1 MAFGR
6 PRRVVIARNSG
17 VARRWASGGHAVQQR
32 PLRVVEIVRETPRAV
47 TLVLEPDDG
56 RPYHF
61 RAGQYLT
68 HCFEIDGQPHKR
80 AYSMSAPEGGR
91 LCCTVQLIEGG
102 AVSEFIRTRL
112 RPGDRY
118 PAIGPTG
125 DFVLDL
131 ESAAPLLFVA
141 GGSGITPVI
150 SLIETALAARPA
162 RSLRLLYASR
172 DEGSIIFRQRL
183 DALAQRYAGL
193 NVTHVLSQPAA
204 GWSGA
209 RGRLDEARRIREL
222 LGEQRE
228 ASAYLCGPQ
237 GLMDAADAALRDC
250 GVPAER
256 IRRERF
262 LAAPRVTQ
270 NRPTQ
275 PQSIFFQ
282 QSQRKIRQRVGES
295 ILDAGL
301 REDVALRY
309 SCTVGGCAACRVR
322 VVSGAVSLSEPN
334 CLTPEER
341 AQGYT
346 LACSAYALEPVVIE
360 A

>member
-1 MAFGR
+1 MSFGR
-6 PRRVVIARNSG
+6 PKRVVIARVNGAS
-17 VARRWASGGHAVQQR
+17 RRWGRGSHAIERR
-32 PLRVVEIVRETPRAV
+32 PVRVVEVIQETPRAV

-68 HCFEIDGQPHKR
+68 HCFEIEGQPYKR

-91 LCCTVQLIEGG
+91 LSCTVQLIEGG
-102 AVSEFIRTRL
+102 IVSAHIREHL
-112 RPGDRY
+112 RAGDRY
-118 PAIGPTG
+118 TVIGPTG

-131 ESAAPLLFVA
+131 ESTTPLVMVG
-141 GGSGITPVI
+141 GGSGITPLL
-150 SLIETALAARPA
+150 SLIETALASRPE
-162 RSLRLLYASR
+162 RVIRLLYASR
-172 DEGSIIFRQRL
+172 DEHNIIFGQRL
-183 DALAQRYAGL
+183 DALAQRYPSL
-193 NVTHVLSQPAA
+193 SVTHVLSRPDAQWQ
-204 GWSGA
+204 GE
-209 RGRLDEARRIREL
+209 RGRLDAARIAQWLPPIVDARY
-222 LGEQRE
+222 
-228 ASAYLCGPQ
+228 YLCGPD
-237 GLMDAADAALRDC
+237 GLIAAAESALRICAVDAAN
-250 GVPAER
+250 
-256 IRRERF
+256 IRHERF
-262 LAAPRVTQ
+262 IAAPRAAE

-275 PQSIFFQ
+275 PQQIFFN
-282 QSQRKIRQRVGES
+282 QSQRKVTQQPGES

-301 REDVALRY
+301 REDVGLRY

-322 VVSGAVSLSEPN
+322 VVSGAVALNEPN

>member
-1 MAFGR
+1 MIFGR
-6 PRRVVIARNSG
+6 PQRLMLERSKG
-17 VARRWASGGHAVQQR
+17 VSRRWSNGGHAIERR
-32 PLRVVEIVRETPRAV
+32 PVRVVEIIRETPRAV

-68 HCFEIDGQPHKR
+68 HCFEINGEPCKR

-102 AVSEFIRTRL
+102 VVSEFIRTRL
-112 RPGDRY
+112 KPGDRY
-118 PAIGPTG
+118 SMIGPTG

-131 ESAAPLLFVA
+131 ESTGQLVCIAA
-141 GGSGITPVI
+141 GSGITPIV
-150 SLIETALAARPA
+150 SLIETALAARPD
-162 RSLRLLYASR
+162 RNVQLLYASR
-172 DEGSIIFRQRL
+172 NEDSVIFRQRL
-183 DALAQRYAGL
+183 DALTQRYAGL
-193 NVTHVLSQPAA
+193 KITHVLSQPSA
-204 GWSGA
+204 GWHGE
-209 RGRLDEARRIREL
+209 RGRLDAARIAAL
-222 LGEQRE
+222 LDVQD
-228 ASAYLCGPQ
+228 AMTAYLCGPIA
-237 GLMDAADAALRDC
+237 LMDAAESALRER

-256 IRRERF
+256 IHRERF
-262 LAAPRVTQ
+262 LAAARSTQ
-270 NRPTQ
+270 ARPTTAQ
-275 PQSIFFQ
+275 EIYFS
-282 QSQRKIRQRVGES
+282 QSQRKVTQQPGET

-301 REDVALRY
+301 RDTVALRY

-322 VVSGAVSLSEPN
+322 VVSGAVALNEPN

-346 LACSAYALEPVVIE
+346 LACSAYALEPVVID

>member
-1 MAFGR
+1 MLFGR
-6 PRRVVIARNSG
+6 PQRLVLERSQG
-17 VARRWASGGHAVQQR
+17 VSRRWSSGSHAVERR
-32 PLRVVEIVRETPRAV
+32 PVRVIEIVRETPRAV

-68 HCFEIDGQPHKR
+68 HCFEIDGEPHKR

-102 AVSEFIRTRL
+102 VVSEFIRTRL

-118 PAIGPTG
+118 SMIGPTG

-131 ESAAPLLFVA
+131 ESTGPLLFVA
-141 GGSGITPVI
+141 GGSGITPVV
-150 SLIETALAARPA
+150 SLIETALASRPA
-162 RSLRLLYASR
+162 RSVQLLYASR
-172 DEGSIIFRQRL
+172 DEDSIIFRQRL
-183 DALAQRYAGL
+183 DALVQRDAGFR
-193 NVTHVLSQPAA
+193 VTHVLSRPAA
-204 GWSGA
+204 DWRGQ
-209 RGRLDEARRIREL
+209 RGRLDAARIGQL
-222 LGEQRE
+222 LDVQ
-228 ASAYLCGPQ
+228 ADSAAYLCGPLA
-237 GLMDAADAALRDC
+237 LMDAAAAALRDC
-250 GVPAER
+250 GVADGR
-256 IRRERF
+256 IHRERF
-262 LAAPRVTQ
+262 LAAPRSTQ
-270 NRPTQ
+270 SRPAQ
-275 PQSIFFQ
+275 PQKITFT
-282 QSQRKIRQRVGES
+282 QSQRSIMQQPGES

-301 REDVALRY
+301 REAVALRY

-322 VVSGAVSLSEPN
+322 VVSGAVALNEPN

-346 LACSAYALEPVVIE
+346 LACSAFALEPVVIE